1 MNYEEEEK
9 KVTTTTTTTT
19 TTTATTT
26 ATTTKETTT
35 ININFINNTTSLKT
49 DNRVMFMAFVFTMLF
64 HFN

>member
-19 TTTATTT
+19 TTATTRG
-26 ATTTKETTT
+26 TTTKETTT
-35 ININFINNTTSLKT
+35 IPINFINNTTSLKT
-49 DNRVMFMAFVFTMLF
+49 DKHVIFMAFVFTMLF

>member
-19 TTTATTT
+19 TTATTRG
-26 ATTTKETTT
+26 TTTKETTT
-35 ININFINNTTSLKT
+35 IPINFINNTTSLKT
-49 DNRVMFMAFVFTMLF
+49 DKHVIFFAFVFTMLF